1 RRSPRSALAAGAWRT
16 SARRL
21 DLGGGGVRADAID
34 LGNEHHL
41 RGATRR
47 VLLLREEGVQHGREE
62 LAGALRVLRPED
74 PLERLLH
81 PGLEEE
87 GVHVL
92 LERLLQLGEGEV
104 FRYRRQAF
112 RLTDL
117 GRRGR
122 RWKRDALTR
131 APGAAASPPPEHR
144 PSPSPPPPCSPYHEP
159 RGCRT

>member
-1 RRSPRSALAAGAWRT
+1 APRGPPWLLESGEPQLGV
-16 SARRL
+16 S
-21 DLGGGGVRADAID
+21 LGGGGVRADAID

-87 GVHVL
+87 GVDVL
-92 LERLLQLGEGEV
+92 LERLFQLGEGEV
-104 FRYRRQAF
+104 FRYRRQAL

-117 GRRGR
+117 GRRCR

-131 APGAAASPPPEHR
+131 ALLEQLPHRRRNTALRRLLRHRAPRTTNNAA
-144 PSPSPPPPCSPYHEP
+144 
-159 RGCRT
+159 